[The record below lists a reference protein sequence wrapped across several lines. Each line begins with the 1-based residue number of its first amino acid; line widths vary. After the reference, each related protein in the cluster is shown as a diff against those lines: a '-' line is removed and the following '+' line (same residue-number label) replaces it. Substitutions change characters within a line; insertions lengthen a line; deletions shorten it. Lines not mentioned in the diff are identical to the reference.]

1 MPCEPVAVCSRVV
14 CPCAGASPSVRAPIT
29 SNITQTSRFPG
40 LITPFR
46 LSETFR
52 HRCIGPPRPLYFRTA
67 MADEIVTSDPAL
79 RPVAE
84 KVMAGVALAHED
96 GVALYRSRD
105 LHGIGRLA
113 NAVRERLH
121 GDRTFYNRNRHINY
135 TNVCALSCKFC
146 SFYRKRGEEG
156 AYEMPL
162 EQVIDIARKAAD
174 AGATEV
180 HVVGGLHP
188 WLKFDY
194 YLDLLRGIRA
204 ACPDLHVKAFTAIEI
219 VHFAR
224 VARMTVREVLTALRD
239 AGLGS
244 LPGGGAEIFDD
255 RVHDEVF
262 KGKVR
267 ADRWFEVHRTAHAL
281 GIYSNA
287 TMLYGHVETPE
298 ERVRHLIALRELQA
312 ESLREM
318 QSGGVVEWW
327 SGGVRSEDSSS
338 HPTTPTP
345 HHPTTPFTP
354 KACFNCVIPL
364 SFIPEGSEL
373 GNLPGPTG
381 LTDLKTLAIARLMLD
396 NVAHV
401 KAFWIMQGV
410 GLSQVAL
417 DWGCDD
423 LDGTVVWYDI
433 TKREGGGGTTH
444 QELHE
449 SDIRRLIREAGRV
462 PVERDTLY
470 RQVRRDTATGRVL

>member
-1 MPCEPVAVCSRVV
+1 
-14 CPCAGASPSVRAPIT
+14 
-29 SNITQTSRFPG
+29 
-40 LITPFR
+40 
-46 LSETFR
+46 
-52 HRCIGPPRPLYFRTA
+52 
-67 MADEIVTSDPAL
+67 MADPTFQTFDAAL
-79 RPVAE
+79 HPIAD
-84 KVMAGVALAHED
+84 KVFSQTPLSAAD
-96 GVALYRSRD
+96 GLTLFASRD
-105 LHGIGRLA
+105 LHAIGRLA
-113 NAVRERLH
+113 HHVRTRLH
-121 GDRTFYNRNRHINY
+121 GDRTYYNRNRHINY

-162 EQVIDIARKAAD
+162 DQVVETGTRAAD
-174 AGATEV
+174 SGATEV
-180 HVVGGLHP
+180 HIVGGLHP

-194 YLDLLRGIRA
+194 YLDMLRGIRA
-204 ACPDLHVKAFTAIEI
+204 ACPSLHVKAFTAIEI
-219 VHFAR
+219 VHFSR
-224 VARMTVREVLTALRD
+224 IARMSIREVLTALRD

-267 ADRWFEVHRTAHAL
+267 ADRWFDVHRTAHSL

-298 ERVRHLIALRELQA
+298 ERVKHLIALRELQA
-312 ESLREM
+312 ESLSM
-318 QSGGVVEWW
+318 S
-327 SGGVRSEDSSS
+327 
-338 HPTTPTP
+338 P
-345 HHPTTPFTP
+345 
-354 KACFNCVIPL
+354 ACFNCVIPL
-364 SFIPEGSEL
+364 SFIPENSEL
-373 GNLPGPTG
+373 GHLPGPTG
-381 LTDLKTLAIARLMLD
+381 LTDLKTLAIARLMLH
-396 NVAHV
+396 NIAHV

-433 TKREGGGGTTH
+433 TKREGHGTTH

-449 SDIRRLIREAGRV
+449 RDLRRLIREAGRV

-470 RQVRRDTATGRVL
+470 RPVRREPSADDEHDVERPLQAAVARTGV